1 MLDIRKGD
9 AIPSTI
15 PIGKPLAN
23 VDIFIMSGGKLCGV
37 GIPGELCI
45 AGESLT
51 SGYLNR
57 PELSAEKFIN
67 NPFGPGQLYRSGD
80 LARLMPDGQIEFLGR
95 IDKQVKVHG
104 YRIELVKLK
113 ISLIQ

>member
-1 MLDIRKGD
+1 MPGLLKIQLHILLDIRKGD

-23 VDIFIMSGGKLCGV
+23 VDILLCQAVNYGV

-57 PELSAEKFIN
+57 PELSAKN
-67 NPFGPGQLYRSGD
+67 L
-80 LARLMPDGQIEFLGR
+80 
-95 IDKQVKVHG
+95 
-104 YRIELVKLK
+104 
-113 ISLIQ
+113 

>member
-1 MLDIRKGD
+1 MPMGLLKIQLSHLVGYTGD

-57 PELSAEKFIN
+57 PELSAEN
-67 NPFGPGQLYRSGD
+67 L
-80 LARLMPDGQIEFLGR
+80 
-95 IDKQVKVHG
+95 
-104 YRIELVKLK
+104 
-113 ISLIQ
+113 

>member
-1 MLDIRKGD
+1 MPMGLLKIQLSHLVDIRKGD

-57 PELSAEKFIN
+57 PELSAEN
-67 NPFGPGQLYRSGD
+67 L
-80 LARLMPDGQIEFLGR
+80 
-95 IDKQVKVHG
+95 
-104 YRIELVKLK
+104 
-113 ISLIQ
+113 